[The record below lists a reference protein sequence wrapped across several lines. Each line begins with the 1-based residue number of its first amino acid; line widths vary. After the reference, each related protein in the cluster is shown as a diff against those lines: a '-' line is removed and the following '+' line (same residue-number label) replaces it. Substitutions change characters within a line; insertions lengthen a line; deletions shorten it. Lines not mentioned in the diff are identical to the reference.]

1 MQNYLNDHDSSAH
14 SMSGFTAGLLCGAAV
29 GAALGLLFAPRAG
42 RELREDLS
50 NTASRLKQRAG
61 EKYDQAAGAAAD
73 LAAKGRDFVTS
84 TSRDLADA
92 SRQVHESY
100 ATARNDARTDL

>member
-1 MQNYLNDHDSSAH
+1 MQNYQNEHDSTAQ
-14 SMSGFTAGLLCGAAV
+14 SMGGFTAGLLCGAAV

-42 RELREDLS
+42 RELRQDLS
-50 NTASRLKQRAG
+50 ATANRLKQRAG
-61 EKYDQAAGAAAD
+61 ETYEQAAGAAAD

-100 ATARNDARTDL
+100 ASARNDARTDL

>member
-1 MQNYLNDHDSSAH
+1 MQTYLNDHDSPAH
-14 SMSGFTAGLLCGAAV
+14 SMGGFAAGLLCGAAV

-42 RELREDLS
+42 RELRQDLS

-61 EKYDQAAGAAAD
+61 ETYDQAAGAASD